1 MTIMWQQCGIDTLHI
16 VLKLIKKIFIKKI
29 SILNVKCQMILKS
42 LIILTKMMTF
52 YKFVKC
58 LKCQIVKKVN
68 KDVKLI
74 GRARVNGFGKTF
86 FVSFGTICS

>member
-1 MTIMWQQCGIDTLHI
+1 
-16 VLKLIKKIFIKKI
+16 
-29 SILNVKCQMILKS
+29 MILKS

-74 GRARVNGFGKTF
+74 GRARVNGFEKTF
-86 FVSFGTICS
+86 FVNFGTI

>member
-16 VLKLIKKIFIKKI
+16 VLKLIKKIFLKKN
-29 SILNVKCQMILKS
+29 SILNVKCQNILKS
-42 LIILTKMMTF
+42 LILLNKMMTF

-74 GRARVNGFGKTF
+74 GRARVIGFGKTL
-86 FVSFGTICS
+86 FVIFGTICR

>member
-1 MTIMWQQCGIDTLHI
+1 MTIIWQQCGIDTLHI
-16 VLKLIKKIFIKKI
+16 VLKLIKKIF
-29 SILNVKCQMILKS
+29 VKCQMILKS

-74 GRARVNGFGKTF
+74 GRARVNGFEKTF
-86 FVSFGTICS
+86 FVNFGTIWG

>member
-1 MTIMWQQCGIDTLHI
+1 MWQKCDLDILHI
-16 VLKLIKKIFIKKI
+16 VLKLIKKLFRKKI

-58 LKCQIVKKVN
+58 LKCPIVKKVN
-68 KDVKLI
+68 KDVNLI
-74 GRARVNGFGKTF
+74 AREGLFRGVIGHFM
-86 FVSFGTICS
+86 V

>member
-1 MTIMWQQCGIDTLHI
+1 MTIIWQQCGINTLHI

-52 YKFVKC
+52 YKFVIC

-74 GRARVNGFGKTF
+74 GRARVKGFGKTL
-86 FVSFGTICS
+86 FVRFGTI

>member
-1 MTIMWQQCGIDTLHI
+1 
-16 VLKLIKKIFIKKI
+16 
-29 SILNVKCQMILKS
+29 MILKS

-86 FVSFGTICS
+86 FVSFGTI